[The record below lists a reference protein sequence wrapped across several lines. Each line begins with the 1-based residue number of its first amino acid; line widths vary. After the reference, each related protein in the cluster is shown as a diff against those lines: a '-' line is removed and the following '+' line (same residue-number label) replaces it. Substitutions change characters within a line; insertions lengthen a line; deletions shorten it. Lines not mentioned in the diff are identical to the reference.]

1 MKKETL
7 FLKIALGILC
17 IPVILLA
24 FIGLPL
30 LIREALGAFPKQLA
44 LIYIAFGSIYL
55 SAIPFFTVIF
65 QAFKLLLLID
75 KKEAF
80 SKSAVHKLMIIKV
93 SAFIISGLYVFT
105 LPLFYMAAEYDDAP
119 GVIIVGLIVIFAA
132 FVIAI
137 FAAVL
142 EKLLANAILIKS
154 ENDLTI

>member
-1 MKKETL
+1 
-7 FLKIALGILC
+7 
-17 IPVILLA
+17 
-24 FIGLPL
+24 
-30 LIREALGAFPKQLA
+30 
-44 LIYIAFGSIYL
+44 
-55 SAIPFFTVIF
+55 
-65 QAFKLLLLID
+65 
-75 KKEAF
+75 
-80 SKSAVHKLMIIKV
+80 MIIKV

>member
-55 SAIPFFTVIF
+55 SAIPFFYSDIPSF
-65 QAFKLLLLID
+65 
-75 KKEAF
+75 
-80 SKSAVHKLMIIKV
+80 
-93 SAFIISGLYVFT
+93 
-105 LPLFYMAAEYDDAP
+105 
-119 GVIIVGLIVIFAA
+119 
-132 FVIAI
+132 
-137 FAAVL
+137 
-142 EKLLANAILIKS
+142 
-154 ENDLTI
+154 